1 MEPIS
6 LRTPLALLLISLGA
20 IAAAWWWLATPV
32 KLTRAPIDPNAKL
45 QCVSYA
51 PFRGEQTPLQSTA
64 QIPAEQIAEDMAQLA
79 KITDCVRTYSIE
91 NGLDQVP
98 ALAAKVGLKV
108 IQGIWLG
115 SNRLKNSVQVSTVVG
130 LTKTYPN
137 VITAVVV
144 GNEVLLRGEMTASDL
159 AAVIRSVKSQ
169 VAVPVTYADVWEF
182 WLRNRD
188 LYDAVDFVTIHIL
201 PYWEDFPIRAKYAAA
216 HVDAIRM
223 RMAVAFPGKE
233 ILIGETGWPSE
244 GRMRAGALPSRTN
257 QARVVSEILNLAKQE
272 NFRVNLI
279 EAYDQPW
286 KRRLEGTVGGYWG
299 LFDSEQRALKYP
311 PGEAVSNFPSW
322 KLQMTCGMA
331 LSVLIFGSAWLTLR
345 RRPWTPRLASWVAV
359 GISATTAGILL
370 GVASD
375 KLFYESYGVGG
386 WLGWGSLLAAG
397 ILSPLL
403 CANALMSG
411 GALPTFLEL
420 LGPRDGRTR
429 SALTVILGAALL
441 VTTLIGTETALGFV
455 FDPRYLDFPF
465 AALTMAVVPFALLML
480 LNRPQQGVRPI
491 AEQVF
496 AAVLAVAV
504 VYTTFNEGTENWQ
517 SLWTCAM
524 YFLLAVTLWRARG
537 VQIPG

>member
-6 LRTPLALLLISLGA
+6 FRTPLALLLISLGA
-20 IAAAWWWLATPV
+20 IAATWWWLATPV
-32 KLTRAPIDPNAKL
+32 ALARAPIDPNAKL

-64 QIPAEQIAEDMAQLA
+64 RIAAEQIAQDLAQLT

-98 ALAAKVGLKV
+98 ALAAKAGLKV

-115 SNRLKNSVQVSTVVG
+115 SNRLKNSAQISTVVG
-130 LTKTYPN
+130 LTKAYPD
-137 VITAVVV
+137 VITSVVV
-144 GNEVLLRGEMTASDL
+144 GNEVLLRGEMTGSDL
-159 AAVIRSVKSQ
+159 AATIRSVKSQ

-182 WLRNRD
+182 WLRNREI
-188 LYDAVDFVTIHIL
+188 YDAVDFVTIHIL

-286 KRRLEGTVGGYWG
+286 KRQLEGTAGGYWG
-299 LFDSEQRALKYP
+299 LFDSVQRALKYP
-311 PGEAVSNFPSW
+311 PGEAVSNFPFW
-322 KLQMTCGMA
+322 KLQMACGMA
-331 LSVLIFGSAWLTLR
+331 LSVLIFGSAWLALR

-375 KLFYESYGVGG
+375 KLFYESYGFGG
-386 WLGWGSLLAAG
+386 WLAWGSLLAAA
-397 ILSPLL
+397 IVSPLL

-411 GALPTFLEL
+411 RSLPTFLEL
-420 LGPRDGRTR
+420 LGPRDGRTG
-429 SALTVILGAALL
+429 SVLTIILGAALL
-441 VTTLIGTETALGFV
+441 VTTLIGTQTALGFV
-455 FDPRYLDFPF
+455 FDPRYHDFPF
-465 AALTMAVVPFALLML
+465 AALTMAVVPFALLTL
-480 LNRPQQGVRPI
+480 LNRPQEGARPI
-491 AEQVF
+491 AETVF
-496 AAVLAVAV
+496 SGLLAVSV
-504 VYTTFNEGTENWQ
+504 VYIAFNEGAENWQ

-524 YFLLAVTLWRARG
+524 YFVLAVTLWRARG
-537 VQIPG
+537 VRIPK

>member
-6 LRTPLALLLISLGA
+6 FRTPLALLLISLGA

-32 KLTRAPIDPNAKL
+32 ALARAPIDPNAKL

-64 QIPAEQIAEDMAQLA
+64 QIPGEQIAQDLAQLA

-115 SNRLKNSVQVSTVVG
+115 SNRLKNSAQISTVVG
-130 LTKTYPN
+130 LTKAYPD
-137 VITAVVV
+137 VISAVVV

-159 AAVIRSVKSQ
+159 AATIRSVKSQ

-182 WLRNRD
+182 WLRNRE
-188 LYDAVDFVTIHIL
+188 LYDVVDFVTIHIL
-201 PYWEDFPIRAKYAAA
+201 PYWEDFPIRAKYAAG

-257 QARVVSEILNLAKQE
+257 QARVVSEILSLARRE

-286 KRRLEGTVGGYWG
+286 KRQLEGTAGGYWG
-299 LFDSEQRALKYP
+299 LFDSVQRALKYP

-322 KLQMTCGMA
+322 KLQMGCGMV
-331 LSVLIFGSAWLTLR
+331 LSVLIFGSAWLALR
-345 RRPWTPRLASWVAV
+345 RRPWTPRLASWLAV

-375 KLFYESYGVGG
+375 KMLYESYGVGG
-386 WLGWGSLLAAG
+386 WLGWGSLFASA
-397 ILSPLL
+397 IVSPLF

-411 GALPTFLEL
+411 RSLPTFGEL
-420 LGPRDGRTR
+420 VGPRDGRTR
-429 SALTVILGAALL
+429 SVPTIILGAALL
-441 VTTLIGTETALGFV
+441 VTTLIGTQTALGFV
-455 FDPRYLDFPF
+455 FDPRYRDFPF

-480 LNRPQQGVRPI
+480 LNRPQEGARPI
-491 AEQVF
+491 AESVF
-496 AAVLAVAV
+496 AAALAVSV
-504 VYTTFNEGTENWQ
+504 VYTVFNEGPDNWQ

-537 VQIPG
+537 VQIPK